1 MIPRPLSAIGPEDIR
16 SLIEN
21 EVRESRTIDYK
32 QALYATADK
41 LSLLKDVSALANTDG
56 GDIVCGIAERLEG
69 GKTTGVPEKVIGLA
83 GFNEDQETRRL
94 DDTLRN
100 GLSPRLLGVHYKTVD
115 CPEGPVLV
123 IRVERSFNGPHRVE
137 KDEQRF
143 YGRAAMGNYVLNTD
157 ELRRLF
163 LKSTD
168 LPERIRRFRNE
179 RIEAGATK
187 KDTVP
192 AIPRKPRFY
201 MLLVPLRAFEMGGKH

>member
-100 GLSPRLLGVHYKTVD
+100 GLARRPLQDGRLPRRPRLGHPRRAKLQRPPSGRERRTTVLR
-115 CPEGPVLV
+115 EG
-123 IRVERSFNGPHRVE
+123 R
-137 KDEQRF
+137 
-143 YGRAAMGNYVLNTD
+143 YG
-157 ELRRLF
+157 ELRA
-163 LKSTD
+163 
-168 LPERIRRFRNE
+168 EHRRV
-179 RIEAGATK
+179 AAT
-187 KDTVP
+187 
-192 AIPRKPRFY
+192 
-201 MLLVPLRAFEMGGKH
+201 LLEIN